1 MYFCPVLTINELLY
15 FGLATHYYEL
25 TEFENIKDKF
35 INYGEIFSKKYE
47 ISNDSFIIKNINL
60 INDIF
65 NGNIHEVIKN
75 LKEDGSEFSNKNL
88 EILLKK
94 CPMSLAITT
103 KLIENAKGK
112 SLKECLEIE
121 FQLSQK
127 IVYRDDFDNGVNSV
141 LVSKDHKPKWS
152 PANIDEININD
163 LDKYFETHTET
174 LYL

>member
-1 MYFCPVLTINELLY
+1 
-15 FGLATHYYEL
+15 
-25 TEFENIKDKF
+25 
-35 INYGEIFSKKYE
+35 
-47 ISNDSFIIKNINL
+47 
-60 INDIF
+60 
-65 NGNIHEVIKN
+65 
-75 LKEDGSEFSNKNL
+75 
-88 EILLKK
+88 
-94 CPMSLAITT
+94 MSLAITT

-127 IVYRDDFDNGVNSV
+127 IVYRADFNNGVNSL

-163 LDKYFETHTET
+163 LDKYFETHTEK